1 MSRYRILHVI
11 RPAAGGM
18 KNHLLSLLEHSDRGS
33 FEPAV
38 AGPPEI
44 TAAAAGFGAEVFPL
58 DIKGELDPLRDARAV
73 FELIR
78 VLQKKR
84 VDVLHAH
91 GSKAGVVGR
100 LAALLAGTPAVFL
113 TAHNSVFYEE
123 WPAYKKRVVG
133 LAQAILARGTSRVI
147 AVSEALRAEIIAR
160 EKVDPAKVVTVHN
173 GIEPARFKN
182 VGPRELLRQRLN
194 LPADSA
200 VIGTIARLAPQK
212 GVRYLIQAA
221 ALIPA
226 GLRPVFLVV
235 GEGPLRAELEASARN
250 AGVADRFIFTGL
262 RSDIP
267 LILGALDLLVL
278 PSVTEGLPLV
288 LLEAMAASL
297 PVVATRVGGVP
308 EAVVDG
314 KTGIVVPPQDAPALA
329 AAIAALLAAPDRARQ
344 FGAAGED
351 RVSRVFTVHR
361 MVSLTTELYLETL
374 AGNGLVRPAMSR

>member
-1 MSRYRILHVI
+1 
-11 RPAAGGM
+11 M